1 MYHDEGEAFTFS
13 RQAVDLL
20 EKAKRNRNP
29 FKSVHSYAAIILAPF
44 ILTLNRI
51 STPFFGDEHGVFLF
65 LAFLSLPILLWTV
78 EIFTQTFITMVYYPI
93 KIHGATE
100 KQVLMKNW

>member
-20 EKAKRNRNP
+20 EKARRNRNP

-93 KIHGATE
+93 KIHRATE